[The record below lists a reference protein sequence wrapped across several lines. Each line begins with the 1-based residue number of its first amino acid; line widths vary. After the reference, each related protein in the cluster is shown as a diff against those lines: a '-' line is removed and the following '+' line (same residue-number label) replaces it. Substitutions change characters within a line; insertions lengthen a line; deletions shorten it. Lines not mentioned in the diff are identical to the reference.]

1 MGQFG
6 GGQALGDLLLGL
18 GLEEELFCGVL
29 GVLAGEA
36 LCHAL
41 VLLLEFSFFCLSDI
55 LFGRQIV
62 LLTLIAQFLIN
73 VYTSNLIKLN
83 IIRASPKTNLLIF
96 GIVSIRIDNPIEIAN
111 NPAGAILGRTYFSVI
126 CRNLFI

>member
-18 GLEEELFCGVL
+18 RLEQELFCGVL
-29 GVLAGEA
+29 GVLAGQA

-55 LFGRQIV
+55 LFGGQMI

-83 IIRASPKTNLLIF
+83 IIRASPQTNLLIF
-96 GIVSIRIDNPIEIAN
+96 SIGSIRIDNPIEIAN
-111 NPAGAILGRTYFSVI
+111 NSASAILSRTYFSVV

>member
-1 MGQFG
+1 VGQFG

-18 GLEEELFCGVL
+18 RLEQELFCGVL
-29 GVLAGEA
+29 GVLAGQA

-55 LFGRQIV
+55 LFGGQMI

-83 IIRASPKTNLLIF
+83 IIRASPQTNLLIF
-96 GIVSIRIDNPIEIAN
+96 SIGSIRIDNPIEIAN
-111 NPAGAILGRTYFSVI
+111 NSASAILSRTYFSVV